1 MASGNFPR
9 FLADFGIRKSF
20 TDSFFYTV
28 LFFRAEQTPVDPAL
42 DGIQKFQPVLERRF
56 RNCLPLIIAPF
67 TAEESPIASDVLDIN
82 LEMHSRIGDASPTD
96 LSFWH
101 DLSLRQI
108 DTGDSHRRDSFFAA
122 QKPEMLIRSRLDAH
136 LANLH
141 LQRGRDI
148 QFHLFHMR
156 K

>member
-56 RNCLPLIIAPF
+56 RNRLPLIVAPF
-67 TAEESPIASDVLDIN
+67 TAEESPIAPDVLDIN

-101 DLSLRQI
+101 DPLAKANRHWRQPSPRFLLRGPK
-108 DTGDSHRRDSFFAA
+108 TR
-122 QKPEMLIRSRLDAH
+122 DAH
-136 LANLH
+136 S
-141 LQRGRDI
+141 
-148 QFHLFHMR
+148 
-156 K
+156 